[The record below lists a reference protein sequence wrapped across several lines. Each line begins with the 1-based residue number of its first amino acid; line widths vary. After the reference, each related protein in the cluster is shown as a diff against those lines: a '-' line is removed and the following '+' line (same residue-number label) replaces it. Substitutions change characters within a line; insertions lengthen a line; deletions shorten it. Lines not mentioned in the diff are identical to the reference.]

1 MKKSCKSTNPE
12 HSASDFNGI
21 PLPIRNLTHNFPHN
35 FYQNQIGIDVDISL
49 AELPLHCFYEKTQ
62 FMKYYIFLVAFCLTG
77 GLFAQTGFQYIP
89 LASKGEI
96 PVDFTTSATR
106 KYLNKVEQI
115 PHTTNEH
122 TRKNCTDFYLES
134 SFVVDNLLLSGKVLF
149 NDPISHYVQDIA
161 KILLKDDLATFN
173 KMRFYAVRSET
184 INAFATNDG
193 IVLFNVALLAHLK
206 SEAQLA
212 FILAHEITHF
222 KEQHALDLFLEASAE
237 EAQHKDKKSFFKHRR
252 TVSPTLS
259 SNDYSKE
266 LEMEAD
272 AQGFDL
278 FKQSGYAYDDID
290 GIYDILKFS
299 EQAFEN
305 KSFHKS
311 FFETDH
317 LKFPDAYQLHEV
329 ADITGIDE
337 EEDDIESTHPSIA
350 QRRDAMARKVSL
362 QKDKKD
368 AQFLVSEETF
378 YRLRNIARYEL
389 NEYHLRSFDFY
400 PAIYN
405 AYLLSD
411 APDAD
416 QSYLKKVIAKS
427 LYGLVKFRN
436 SGQRINTMV
445 PYQEAEGAYQQLCY
459 FLNKLKDN
467 ELNVL
472 ALQYAWQLK
481 PLFPEDQEFQTMT
494 DELFQE
500 MVSIHYDSEKVFY
513 KKDVSKNQ
521 VKVLNASFEHKA
533 ESDFIRYA
541 FVDFFDDPAFVSQFK
556 KCSSQ
561 KLKKDKERAKE
572 SHLLEEKKRR
582 TIKKEIRK
590 QLVKGQALGQQRIL
604 VVNPYYLKLDFRTED
619 NEINRL
625 ASEKARE
632 NLLKMIKNNT
642 RKATIK
648 APILDFTLLSEH
660 DVSSFNDLR
669 QLTEWFN
676 HQTET
681 DFPIIAFNQ
690 NKVDAIAKK
699 YDTDYILWLGIIAGE
714 TRKDMLGLF
723 SKIYTHPVYGFLDIF
738 RPSKKSVIFALVLN
752 AKTGATE
759 MVKLNQVK
767 KADSGD
773 LINAHLYD
781 LFYQIEREP

>member
-1 MKKSCKSTNPE
+1 M
-12 HSASDFNGI
+12 
-21 PLPIRNLTHNFPHN
+21 
-35 FYQNQIGIDVDISL
+35 
-49 AELPLHCFYEKTQ
+49 
-62 FMKYYIFLVAFCLTG
+62 AFCLTG

-89 LASKGEI
+89 LESKGKI
-96 PVDFTTSATR
+96 PFDFTTSATR

-115 PHTTNEH
+115 PHTANEH
-122 TRKNCTDFYLES
+122 TRKNCNDFYLES

-173 KMRFYAVRSET
+173 QMRFYAVRSET
-184 INAFATNDG
+184 INAFATHDG
-193 IVLFNVALLAHLK
+193 IILFNVALLAHLK
-206 SEAQLA
+206 NEAQLA

-237 EAQHKDKKSFFKHRR
+237 EEQYKDKKSFFKHRK
-252 TVSPTLS
+252 TISPTLS

-278 FKQSGYAYDDID
+278 FKQSGYAYDGID

-299 EQAFEN
+299 EQAFDN

-311 FFETDH
+311 FFETHH
-317 LKFPDAYQLHEV
+317 LKFPASYQLHEV
-329 ADITGIDE
+329 AAITGIDE
-337 EEDDIESTHPSIA
+337 EENNIESTHPSIA
-350 QRRDAMARKVSL
+350 QRREAMAKKVNL
-362 QKDKKD
+362 QKDKKGT
-368 AQFLVSEETF
+368 QFLVSEEAF
-378 YRLRNIARYEL
+378 YSLRNIARYEL
-389 NEYHLRSFDFY
+389 NEYYLRSFNFY

-459 FLNKLKDN
+459 FLNKLKDD

-481 PLFPEDQEFQTMT
+481 PLFPDDQEFQTMT

-500 MVSIHYDSEKVFY
+500 MVSLHYDSEKVFY
-513 KKDVSKNQ
+513 KKNASKNH
-521 VKVLNASFEHKA
+521 VKPLNASFNKE
-533 ESDFIRYA
+533 ENDFIRYA
-541 FVDFFDDPAFVSQFK
+541 FVDFLKDPAFVNQFK
-556 KCSSQ
+556 EYSSQ
-561 KLKKDKERAKE
+561 KLKKVKELAKE
-572 SHLLEEKKRR
+572 DHLLENKKRR
-582 TIKKEIRK
+582 IIKKEIRE
-590 QLVKGQALGQQRIL
+590 QLVKGQALGQQKIL
-604 VVNPYYLKLDFRTED
+604 VVNPYYLKLDFRTPD

-625 ASEKARE
+625 ASEKARGS
-632 NLLKMIKNNT
+632 LLEMIKDNT

-648 APILDFTLLSEH
+648 APILDFTLLSQH
-660 DVSSFNDLR
+660 DVSSFNDLK

-681 DFPIIAFNQ
+681 DFPFIAFNQ

-699 YDTDYILWLGIIAGE
+699 YDTDYILWLGVIAGE

-723 SKIYTHPVYGFLDIF
+723 SKIYTHPVYGFLDVF
-738 RPSKKSVIFALVLN
+738 QPSKKSVIFALVLN

-767 KADSGD
+767 KADSSD
-773 LINAHLYD
+773 LLNAHLYD
-781 LFYQIEREP
+781 LFYQIGLEP